1 MSGSASGR
9 PLFFLSH
16 SMKDGP
22 AVQMLAER
30 LDSLSV
36 DLYLAEHD
44 PRPGVNIADKIIA
57 AIERADAVV
66 VLLTEAGATAPFV
79 QQEIGA
85 ARQAGK
91 LIVPIVQEG
100 VDTRTLAMLDGL
112 ERIDVDFAQP
122 SEALAKVTSSLE
134 PLIYRQAEAMR
145 PAQSH
150 TFAAASVH
158 IQIPL
163 PVLIGLGLL
172 AVALL
177 LALSKE

>member
-1 MSGSASGR
+1 
-9 PLFFLSH
+9 
-16 SMKDGP
+16 
-22 AVQMLAER
+22 
-30 LDSLSV
+30 
-36 DLYLAEHD
+36 
-44 PRPGVNIADKIIA
+44 
-57 AIERADAVV
+57 
-66 VLLTEAGATAPFV
+66 
-79 QQEIGA
+79 
-85 ARQAGK
+85 
-91 LIVPIVQEG
+91 
-100 VDTRTLAMLDGL
+100 MLDGL

-145 PAQSH
+145 PAHSQ

-158 IQIPL
+158 IEIPL